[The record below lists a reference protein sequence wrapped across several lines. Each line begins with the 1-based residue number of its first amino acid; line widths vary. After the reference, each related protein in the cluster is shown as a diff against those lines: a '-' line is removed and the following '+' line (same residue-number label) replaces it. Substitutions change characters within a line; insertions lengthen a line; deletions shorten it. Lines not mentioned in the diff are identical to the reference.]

1 MLPASAVVETQQVE
15 RDIAERHVVV
25 VMFDHCALL
34 DLAGPTDVFRAA
46 TLLGAAPG
54 YRVVLAS
61 PDGRP
66 VRSDSGITI
75 AVDISVSAAAKRRRT
90 DTVLVVGG
98 FGIDRLTDDPPSL
111 AALRRIS
118 ENARRTTSVC
128 TGALALAKAG
138 LLDGY
143 RATTHWSTCE
153 RLQTEHPDV
162 MLCPDRIY
170 VHDRDR
176 WTSAGVTAGID
187 LALALVE
194 ADCGAELA
202 HAVASWLVVFVRRPG
217 GQSQFSVQMRNPPAR
232 SPAIAELQRWLPDH
246 LGEDLCVEALAAR
259 AEMSPR
265 NFARV
270 FRSEVGI
277 TPAIV
282 VEALRVEAART
293 LLETSDLVIPV
304 IAERVGF
311 QRPETLH
318 RAFQRRV
325 RTTPGNYRQHFRR
338 SVS

>member
-1 MLPASAVVETQQVE
+1 MGEHRLMKLN
-15 RDIAERHVVV
+15 IAERQVVV
-25 VMFDHCALL
+25 VVFDGCALL
-34 DLAGPTDVFRAA
+34 DLAGPADVFRAA

-54 YRVVLAS
+54 YRMVLAS

-75 AVDISVSAAAKRRRT
+75 TVDTSVNAAAKRGGT

-98 FGIDRLTDDPPSL
+98 FGVDGLTDDPVSL

-118 ENARRTTSVC
+118 GRAQRTTSVC
-128 TGALALAKAG
+128 TGARALARAG

-143 RATTHWSTCE
+143 RATTHWAACE
-153 RLQTEHPDV
+153 RLQAEHPDV
-162 MLCPDRIY
+162 TVCPDRIY

-194 ADCGAELA
+194 ADCGAELT
-202 HAVASWLVVFVRRPG
+202 HTVAGWLVVFVRRPG

-232 SPAIAELQRWLPDH
+232 SPAIVELQRWLPDH
-246 LGEDLCVEALAAR
+246 LGEDLSVETLAAQVG
-259 AEMSPR
+259 MSPR

-270 FRSEVGI
+270 FRSEVGT
-277 TPAIV
+277 TPAAV

-325 RTTPGNYRQHFRR
+325 GTTPGNYRQHFQR